1 MGNPSTKETVSQSQ
15 DPEGF
20 LGNKG
25 HVFED
30 SDTAEYWASIYEKA
44 QYEGRHRFDPNFT
57 WTPEEEKKL
66 VRKLPELVT
75 ANHGVLLIGQIFL
88 VSFLAAELP
97 SGLISK
103 KVGPDRWI
111 PFIIVAWSTISAAQ
125 AAMKTKGAYFA
136 CRCLLG
142 LLMGG
147 FIPDIVLWLSYFYK
161 GRELP
166 IRLSW
171 FWTALST
178 CNIVGSL
185 LAAGILQMR
194 GLQGWSGWQWLF
206 LLEGVITSV
215 IGFFSWGLMPPGPC
229 QTKNWFRGKNGWFND
244 REELILVNRLLRD
257 DPSKG
262 DMNNR
267 QAVGPI
273 ALLKSFKDY
282 DLWPLYLL
290 GLLTYIPPQPHQTY
304 LSYILRR
311 MGFST
316 FQANLL
322 AIPSQFM
329 FAVNLLII
337 SWISDRFGERAI
349 VSSTSNIWI
358 LPCLIALVAL
368 PESAS
373 PWTRY
378 AVSTVLLSYPYCH
391 AILVG
396 WNARISNTVRTRA
409 VSAALY
415 NMCVQA
421 GNVIGTNIFR
431 EDDSPLYRRGNKVLL
446 GICSFNVVLFYLVK
460 LYYVRRNKQREKI
473 WKAMSSEE
481 QSEYVLTTEDEGSK
495 RLDFRFVH

>member
-1 MGNPSTKETVSQSQ
+1 MGKGFFNQESETKSS
-15 DPEGF
+15 DGF
-20 LGNKG
+20 QGTQN
-25 HVFED
+25 HIFDD
-30 SDTAEYWASIYEKA
+30 SDAAEYWANVYEKA
-44 QYEGRHRFDPNFT
+44 QYEGRHRFDPSFT

-66 VRKLPELVT
+66 VRKLPELGMNT
-75 ANHGVLLIGQIFL
+75 NDFNYGQTIFL
-88 VSFLAAELP
+88 VTFLAAELP

-111 PFIIVAWSTISAAQ
+111 PFIIVCWSAISAAQ
-125 AAMKTKGAYFA
+125 VALSNRAGYFA
-136 CRCLLG
+136 CRALLG

-147 FIPDIVLWLSYFYK
+147 FIPDIVLWLSYFYVSIQLALILYCFLIE
-161 GRELP
+161 GL
-166 IRLSW
+166 I
-171 FWTALST
+171 TA
-178 CNIVGSL
+178 I
-185 LAAGILQMR
+185 I
-194 GLQGWSGWQWLF
+194 
-206 LLEGVITSV
+206 GVL
-215 IGFFSWGLMPPGPC
+215 SWGLMPPGPC
-229 QTKNWFRGKNGWFND
+229 QTKSWFRGKDGWFNE

-267 QAVGPI
+267 QAVGPV
-273 ALLKSFKDY
+273 ALIKCLKDF

-290 GLLTYIPPQPHQTY
+290 GLLIYIPPQPHANY

-311 MGFST
+311 LGFST
-316 FQANLL
+316 FHANLL

-337 SWISDRFGERAI
+337 TRISDKLNERAI
-349 VSSTSNIWI
+349 VASTSNIWI

-373 PWTRY
+373 TWTRY
-378 AVSTVLLSYPYCH
+378 AISTVLLSYPYCH

-409 VSAALY
+409 VGAALY

-421 GNVIGTNIFR
+421 GNIIGSNIFR
-431 EDDSPLYRRGNKVLL
+431 EDDSPLYRRGNKILL
-446 GICSFNVVLFYLVK
+446 AICSFNVVLFYAVK
-460 LYYVRRNKQREKI
+460 AYYVWRNKTRERK
-473 WKAMSSEE
+473 WESMSEE
-481 QSEYVLTTEDEGSK
+481 ERSDYLLTTTDEGVK

>member
-1 MGNPSTKETVSQSQ
+1 
-15 DPEGF
+15 
-20 LGNKG
+20 
-25 HVFED
+25 
-30 SDTAEYWASIYEKA
+30 
-44 QYEGRHRFDPNFT
+44 
-57 WTPEEEKKL
+57 
-66 VRKLPELVT
+66 
-75 ANHGVLLIGQIFL
+75 
-88 VSFLAAELP
+88 
-97 SGLISK
+97 
-103 KVGPDRWI
+103 
-111 PFIIVAWSTISAAQ
+111 
-125 AAMKTKGAYFA
+125 
-136 CRCLLG
+136 
-142 LLMGG
+142 
-147 FIPDIVLWLSYFYK
+147 
-161 GRELP
+161 
-166 IRLSW
+166 
-171 FWTALST
+171 
-178 CNIVGSL
+178 
-185 LAAGILQMR
+185 
-194 GLQGWSGWQWLF
+194 
-206 LLEGVITSV
+206 
-215 IGFFSWGLMPPGPC
+215 
-229 QTKNWFRGKNGWFND
+229 
-244 REELILVNRLLRD
+244 
-257 DPSKG
+257 
-262 DMNNR
+262 
-267 QAVGPI
+267 
-273 ALLKSFKDY
+273 
-282 DLWPLYLL
+282 
-290 GLLTYIPPQPHQTY
+290 
-304 LSYILRR
+304 

-368 PESAS
+368 PKSAS

-473 WKAMSSEE
+473 WKTMSSEE

>member
-1 MGNPSTKETVSQSQ
+1 M
-15 DPEGF
+15 
-20 LGNKG
+20 
-25 HVFED
+25 
-30 SDTAEYWASIYEKA
+30 A
-44 QYEGRHRFDPNFT
+44 
-57 WTPEEEKKL
+57 
-66 VRKLPELVT
+66 
-75 ANHGVLLIGQIFL
+75 
-88 VSFLAAELP
+88 
-97 SGLISK
+97 
-103 KVGPDRWI
+103 
-111 PFIIVAWSTISAAQ
+111 
-125 AAMKTKGAYFA
+125 
-136 CRCLLG
+136 
-142 LLMGG
+142 
-147 FIPDIVLWLSYFYK
+147 
-161 GRELP
+161 
-166 IRLSW
+166 
-171 FWTALST
+171 
-178 CNIVGSL
+178 
-185 LAAGILQMR
+185 
-194 GLQGWSGWQWLF
+194 
-206 LLEGVITSV
+206 
-215 IGFFSWGLMPPGPC
+215 
-229 QTKNWFRGKNGWFND
+229 TKNWFRGKNGWFND

-337 SWISDRFGERAI
+337 SWISDRFGERAV

-473 WKAMSSEE
+473 WQAMSSEE